1 MLANPGF
8 DLVFCD
14 LVMQGLTGMDIYAR
28 VRSSDPQLLPRLVF
42 MTGGAFTDEAAD
54 FVEQHPEA
62 VVYKPFDIVVEAR
75 RRLATLSLRAG

>member
-1 MLANPGF
+1 
-8 DLVFCD
+8 
-14 LVMQGLTGMDIYAR
+14 
-28 VRSSDPQLLPRLVF
+28 
-42 MTGGAFTDEAAD
+42 MTGGAFTNEAAD